1 MNSTNTLGDAS
12 VNGLPAE
19 NNGERGVER
28 EEEEEEE
35 EGEDAEVVSV
45 DSSIDGNFL
54 IFKKVIFLVL

>member
-35 EGEDAEVVSV
+35 EDAKVASV
-45 DSSIDGNFL
+45 DSSIDGNFSY
-54 IFKKVIFLVL
+54 I